1 MVEWEESLGRMSA
14 RIATVVLWRT
24 TFGGYRGDTET
35 ATTER
40 RSIAVG
46 SVRYVEANTKG
57 ERPTGYWLCSSAPMP
72 MKQRFFKRTR
82 HHKGYEKLIN
92 TLRLL
97 ANQLTDGDSPIHSIV
112 TGLHERT
119 RIGITDGLRSFI
131 EIDNHSAVDVGH
143 LSRSSRPFHVQ
154 KPSFTE
160 DYADVIREGAN
171 GLTLR
176 AEEVKTVKACIK
188 VDHIEENR
196 RGPPLVAADWYAF
209 CQANL
214 QRN

>member
-1 MVEWEESLGRMSA
+1 
-14 RIATVVLWRT
+14 
-24 TFGGYRGDTET
+24 
-35 ATTER
+35 
-40 RSIAVG
+40 
-46 SVRYVEANTKG
+46 
-57 ERPTGYWLCSSAPMP
+57 
-72 MKQRFFKRTR
+72 MKPRFLKRTR

-112 TGLHERT
+112 TGLHER
-119 RIGITDGLRSFI
+119 IGITDGLRSFI
-131 EIDNHSAVDVGH
+131 EIDNHSAVNVAH

-160 DYADVIREGAN
+160 YYAEVIREGAN
-171 GLTLR
+171 DLTSR
-176 AEEVKTVKACIK
+176 AEEVKTLKACIN

-196 RGPPLVAADWYAF
+196 WGPPLVDADWRAF